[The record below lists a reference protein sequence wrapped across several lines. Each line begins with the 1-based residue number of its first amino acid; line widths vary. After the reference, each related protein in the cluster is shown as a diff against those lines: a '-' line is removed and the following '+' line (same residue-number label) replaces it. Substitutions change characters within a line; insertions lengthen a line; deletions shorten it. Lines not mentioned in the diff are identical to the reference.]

1 MGSTYSQ
8 RIQRQI
14 ISRRRT
20 QFTPTK
26 VEADNDRT
34 TSGNTG
40 DNKTSEGHL
49 IDRSWPDIMKEVWVK
64 PSDGSYY
71 FKKAHAVA
79 YAHAIVVQ
87 MNLICENLKNENN

>member
-1 MGSTYSQ
+1 MGSNYSQ

-40 DNKTSEGHL
+40 DNKTSE
-49 IDRSWPDIMKEVWVK
+49 EA
-64 PSDGSYY
+64 SYRQVM
-71 FKKAHAVA
+71 ARH
-79 YAHAIVVQ
+79 
-87 MNLICENLKNENN
+87 NERGVGKTK